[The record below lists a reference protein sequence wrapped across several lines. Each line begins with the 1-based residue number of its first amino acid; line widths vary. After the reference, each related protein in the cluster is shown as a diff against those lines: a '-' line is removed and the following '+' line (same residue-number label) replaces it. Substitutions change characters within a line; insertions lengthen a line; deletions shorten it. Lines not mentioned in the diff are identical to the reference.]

1 MKKQNQSLGFIIAK
15 TANSLK
21 TKLYHF
27 LKPFNI
33 TPEQLAVLKTLWD
46 EDGLS
51 QSELANRT
59 FKDPP
64 NTARILDRLVKKKL
78 IIRRNNPEDRRSAL
92 VFLKKKGFQLEQ
104 VVLPEVMEFRKEV
117 YKTISDEEYD
127 LLVNL
132 LTRILDDL

>member
-1 MKKQNQSLGFIIAK
+1 MKENYKSLGFIIAK

-21 TKLYHF
+21 AKLYHA
-27 LKPFNI
+27 LKPFDI
-33 TPEQLAVLKTLWD
+33 TPEQLAVMKTLWD
-46 EDGLS
+46 EDGLP

-78 IIRRNNPEDRRSAL
+78 ITRKNNPKDRRSAL
-92 VFLKKKGFQLEQ
+92 VFLRKKGFQLEHDI
-104 VVLPEVMEFRKEV
+104 LPEIMELRKKL
-117 YKTISDEEYD
+117 YKSISDEEYD
-127 LLVNL
+127 LLIGL